1 MHRRIGA
8 LVLSAVVT
16 VGGAAAAADPVSLV
30 WNAPQEECPAGSAV
44 LAQVHGILGSATSH
58 HAVARADVTH
68 ADPERWSVHLQT
80 DVDGVQGERTIDA
93 TSCESLAT
101 ATALILALTVD
112 PSKARANLP
121 VEPPPKSGAA
131 APSAEPPPSPSPAPP
146 RGKATRLGAFV
157 AIAGA
162 GDLGTMPSPALAPE
176 VSAGV
181 LFGPV
186 RVELS
191 GDDWGAQDATPKGNP
206 SEGAHI
212 HLYDVTARGCFRW
225 RLEQRVELDPCGG
238 AGLVYA
244 TSDGFSTANNVSF
257 TPYQG
262 KSGTWM
268 TANGDL
274 LAAWGFFGPLA
285 LRASV
290 GAGLPLARPP
300 FVVLQ
305 QQGPSIFLHR
315 SAAIIGR
322 ASVGL
327 EARFP

>member
-8 LVLSAVVT
+8 LALSAVVT
-16 VGGAAAAADPVSLV
+16 VVGTAAAADPVSLV
-30 WNAPQEECPAGSAV
+30 WNAPEEECPAGSAV
-44 LAQVHGILGSATSH
+44 LAQVQRILGATTSH

-68 ADPERWSVHLQT
+68 VDPARWSVHLQT

-112 PSKARANLP
+112 PSKARASLP
-121 VEPPPKSGAA
+121 AAPPPKNAEA
-131 APSAEPPPSPSPAPP
+131 APAPAPPPSPSPAPP
-146 RGKATRLGAFV
+146 RRKATRLGAFV

-162 GDLGTMPSPALAPE
+162 GDLGTMPSPAVAPE
-176 VSAGV
+176 VTAGV

-191 GDDWGAQDATPKGNP
+191 GDDWGAQNATSKENP

-212 HLYDVTARGCFRW
+212 HVDDVIARGCFRW
-225 RLEQRVELDPCGG
+225 RFEPRLELDPCAG

-244 TSDGFSTANNVSF
+244 TSDGFRASNDLSF
-257 TPYQG
+257 TPYR

-268 TANGDL
+268 IADGDL
-274 LAAWGFFGPLA
+274 LAAWRLFGPLA

-315 SAAIIGR
+315 SAAIVGR
-322 ASVGL
+322 TSLGL